1 MPELNPCPICSS
13 LSVGLCPGEDEITH
27 EIYNQAFCTGCGV
40 SGPRVFADEISSIAA
55 WNSMPRALRWTHEPP
70 KVAGWYWFS
79 VCKGH
84 AVCIL
89 VCADG
94 KAKLAKDHF
103 TDAELLGGEWA
114 GPIPTPLELEES

>member
-1 MPELNPCPICSS
+1 M
-13 LSVGLCPGEDEITH
+13 
-27 EIYNQAFCTGCGV
+27 
-40 SGPRVFADEISSIAA
+40 
-55 WNSMPRALRWTHEPP
+55 
-70 KVAGWYWFS
+70 AGWYWFS

-114 GPIPTPLELEES
+114 GPIPMPLEPEES

>member
-1 MPELNPCPICSS
+1 MPELKPCP
-13 LSVGLCPGEDEITH
+13 
-27 EIYNQAFCTGCGV
+27 ACGNV
-40 SGPRVFADEISSIAA
+40 ESIIHMSFIAGKTIWFVECDDDNCAHHGKACFTEAAAIAA
-55 WNSMPRALRWTHEPP
+55 WNSPPRALTWTAEPP
-70 KVAGWYWFS
+70 NVPGWYWFS
-79 VCKGH
+79 VCNGH

-114 GPIPTPLELEES
+114 GPIPTPLEPGES